1 MVYYR
6 IKKEFDQ
13 KRRKDGQI
21 YIAHELYTAHEKSR
35 LHIPEEYLE
44 TVNISR
50 KKVYFAFG
58 ARFTA

>member
-21 YIAHELYTAHEKSR
+21 YIANELYTAHEKSR
-35 LHIPEEYLE
+35 LHIP
-44 TVNISR
+44 
-50 KKVYFAFG
+50 KVYFAFG
-58 ARFTA
+58 ARFAA

>member
-21 YIAHELYTAHEKSR
+21 YIANELYTAHEISR
-35 LHIPEEYLE
+35 LQLGIQENF
-44 TVNISR
+44 V
-50 KKVYFAFG
+50 
-58 ARFTA
+58 

>member
-1 MVYYR
+1 MIYYKV
-6 IKKEFDQ
+6 KKKYDQ

-44 TVNISR
+44 AVNISL
-50 KKVYFAFG
+50 KKVYFVFG